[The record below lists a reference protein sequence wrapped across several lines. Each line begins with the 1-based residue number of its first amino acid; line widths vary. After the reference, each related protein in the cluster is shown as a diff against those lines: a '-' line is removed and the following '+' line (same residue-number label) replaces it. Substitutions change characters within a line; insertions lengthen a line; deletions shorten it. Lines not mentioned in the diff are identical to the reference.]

1 MKKIFLVI
9 PVIILIL
16 VIFAASSQPNQSDKK
31 NEPVFHVT
39 LADPKQYKNG
49 IYSSTLVLEK
59 GEYSFRFVPNG
70 DSPQDLTISI
80 EGDSFEFSENFK
92 LKGTVHET
100 EISEYYTWDYEG
112 EKLIHIPNQKEISIQ
127 IDPNGNVKGS
137 VSVDI
142 IKNS

>member
-9 PVIILIL
+9 PVIILIIM
-16 VIFAASSQPNQSDKK
+16 IFAASSQPNQSDKK
-31 NEPVFHVT
+31 NDPFFHVT
-39 LADPKQYKNG
+39 LADPKQYENG
-49 IYSSTLVLEK
+49 IYSSIFILEK
-59 GEYSFRFVPNG
+59 GDYSFRFVPNG

-92 LKGTVHET
+92 LKGTIHET

-127 IDPNGNVKGS
+127 IDPNGNVRGS